1 MKATHTKRYR
11 AITGHEE
18 GDHKMNDLPTT
29 TDTGNRRGW
38 ARRLYTDLKG
48 RYRQVCACAVA
59 TLTASATFASESAD
73 STEHR
78 LGGPARAVTVVALM
92 ALGASLALLLPADVA
107 HAQIDPNKGI
117 NEVFSTI
124 GKIGMG
130 LGVVVGIGLL
140 CAKRIMGMLGAFL
153 AGGLVY
159 VICENPEGTIGAA
172 AEWLVNAF

>member
-1 MKATHTKRYR
+1 MRKAHSTRARYV
-11 AITGHEE
+11 AEHEE
-18 GDHKMNDLPTT
+18 GNQQMNDRAT
-29 TDTGNRRGW
+29 TDTANRSTRAHRLFTGLK
-38 ARRLYTDLKG
+38 ARYTE
-48 RYRQVCACAVA
+48 ACAYSVA
-59 TLTASATFASESAD
+59 TATARAA
-73 STEHR
+73 STEETAAAPEPR
-78 LGGPARAVTVVALM
+78 FAGPARAVTIAAVM
-92 ALGASLALLLPADVA
+92 ALAASLALLFSADVA

-153 AGGLVY
+153 AGGLIW

-172 AEWLVNAF
+172 AQWLVNAF